1 VPEPAVFNS
10 LIGLCGKSGEG
21 EYALRIF
28 AYMKQLEVIP
38 NSTTFRALV
47 AACLNAGDSARA
59 EQATH
64 TAHPR
69 ALGLALVMPCGSGRA
84 RDGCRG
90 AVHEMAAAG
99 WEPDAETAESLLRAV
114 ASRQGEARLDEAA
127 RVVDALRFQAG
138 APPPLAPVLDE
149 AAFGAALRQL
159 HASLPPAGKPGES
172 ASRDRLRAAVEA
184 VAAAHTP
191 SSTTAASGGAGEE
204 A

>member
-1 VPEPAVFNS
+1 
-10 LIGLCGKSGEG
+10 
-21 EYALRIF
+21 
-28 AYMKQLEVIP
+28 M
-38 NSTTFRALV
+38 
-47 AACLNAGDSARA
+47 
-59 EQATH
+59 
-64 TAHPR
+64 
-69 ALGLALVMPCGSGRA
+69 
-84 RDGCRG
+84 
-90 AVHEMAAAG
+90 
-99 WEPDAETAESLLRAV
+99 
-114 ASRQGEARLDEAA
+114 DEAA

-184 VAAAHTP
+184 VAAAHTA